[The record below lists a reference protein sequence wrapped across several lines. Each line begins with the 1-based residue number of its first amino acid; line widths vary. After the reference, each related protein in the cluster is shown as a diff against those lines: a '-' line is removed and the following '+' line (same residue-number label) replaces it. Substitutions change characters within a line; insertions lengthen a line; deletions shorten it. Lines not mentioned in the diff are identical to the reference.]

1 MKKTWNLLKRLFVG
15 RNSERNLNRPGD
27 NTGQSSAMGK
37 HQYTCDRLEEPIDFA
52 SDSGQ
57 ASPLLPAPD
66 ICDSRIL
73 DPATYEQIR
82 GNISPP
88 PSDGPLR
95 LRFRAPESPPRDAK
109 WAIEDY
115 DLDTLTWLDVG
126 GLIWEKAQTGSVQHS
141 GMVSVPVWWERA
153 GARTEAYV
161 NERTR
166 LVVFYKLDGRIKV
179 SSLPADVSTS
189 SHNFFGYFP
198 RKGRARLWFAPKTTG
213 LSKERE
219 QNHRLSH
226 VRPPGNTSHAAVV
239 ENPAFDLDLMRRA
252 VEGGL
257 PNSGNSSAAT
267 PRSGVACYG
276 SLQLTTEEMKVL
288 MSSAEETRLRRGYA
302 ATVEEKQTG
311 DSAAEET
318 CWTRRFEPTRISTR
332 RIIRGQASPSLQASQ
347 FPSPL
352 TSQ

>member
-1 MKKTWNLLKRLFVG
+1 
-15 RNSERNLNRPGD
+15 
-27 NTGQSSAMGK
+27 MGK
-37 HQYTCDRLEEPIDFA
+37 HQYTCDQFEEPIDFA

-57 ASPLLPAPD
+57 ASHLLPAPY
-66 ICDSRIL
+66 IHDSRIL
-73 DPATYEQIR
+73 DPAAYEQVR

-95 LRFRAPESPPRDAK
+95 LRFRAPESPPRGAK
-109 WAIEDY
+109 WAIEDH
-115 DLDTLTWLDVG
+115 DLNTLTWLDVG
-126 GLIWEKAQTGSVQHS
+126 GPIWEKAQTGSVQHS
-141 GMVSVPVWWERA
+141 GMVSVSVWWERA

-213 LSKERE
+213 LSKEPE

-239 ENPAFDLDLMRRA
+239 ENPALDLDLMRRA

-257 PNSGNSSAAT
+257 PNRGDSSATT
-267 PRSGVACYG
+267 PRSGVACYD

-288 MSSAEETRLRRGYA
+288 ISSAEETRLRRGHV
-302 ATVEEKQTG
+302 ATVEEKQTD
-311 DSAAEET
+311 DSADKRHVGRDDSSRPAYQLGET
-318 CWTRRFEPTRISTR
+318 SGVRRVPPYKSPGSR
-332 RIIRGQASPSLQASQ
+332 RRLRANDESQHDHGSSLASLRNEFSS
-347 FPSPL
+347 SGNDDR
-352 TSQ
+352 

>member
-1 MKKTWNLLKRLFVG
+1 M
-15 RNSERNLNRPGD
+15 E
-27 NTGQSSAMGK
+27 K
-37 HQYTCDRLEEPIDFA
+37 HQYTCDRSEEPIHLA
-52 SDSGQ
+52 SSFGQ
-57 ASPLLPAPD
+57 ASPLLPAPGFYD
-66 ICDSRIL
+66 CRVL
-73 DPATYEQIR
+73 DPAAYEQVR

-95 LRFRAPESPPRDAK
+95 LRFRAPESPPRGAK

-115 DLDTLTWLDVG
+115 DLNTITWLDVG

-141 GMVSVPVWWERA
+141 GMVSVSVWWERA
-153 GARTEAYV
+153 GACTEAYV
-161 NERTR
+161 NARTR

-213 LSKERE
+213 LSKEPE

-239 ENPAFDLDLMRRA
+239 ENPALNLDLMRRA
-252 VEGGL
+252 AEGGL
-257 PNSGNSSAAT
+257 PNRGNSSAAT
-267 PRSGVACYG
+267 TRGGVAG
-276 SLQLTTEEMKVL
+276 HDSLQLTVEEMKVL

-302 ATVEEKQTG
+302 TVEEKQTG
-311 DSAAEET
+311 DSAEKRHVGRDDSSRPAYQLGESSGV
-318 CWTRRFEPTRISTR
+318 RRFPPCKDPGSR
-332 RIIRGQASPSLQASQ
+332 RRLRANDESQHDHGSSLARLRNELS
-347 FPSPL
+347 S
-352 TSQ
+352 SGNDDR